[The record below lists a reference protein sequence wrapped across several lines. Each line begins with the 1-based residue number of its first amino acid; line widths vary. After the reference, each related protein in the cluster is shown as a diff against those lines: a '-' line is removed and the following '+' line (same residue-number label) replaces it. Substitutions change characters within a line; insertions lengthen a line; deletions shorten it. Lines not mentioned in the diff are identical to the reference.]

1 MFCFCYVCDVELKNM
16 NMKKIFNLSLS
27 LSVLSSLLFFSSCED
42 EDTDDKEQTIS
53 EEKNQTYNIQ
63 PGVSVSSIKAY
74 AGDTYVIENEA
85 LGITGVSVS
94 IVKVEDSF
102 ITLSITGNTITIGDS
117 DDFMSC
123 VVYVEKDKN
132 YVETSRADA
141 KANPKNVLFVCQD
154 GSYLVSG
161 TESYMSEIK
170 SGSSKTVFKKWDYL
184 Y

>member
-1 MFCFCYVCDVELKNM
+1 ME
-16 NMKKIFNLSLS
+16 KIFNLSLT
-27 LSVLSSLLFFSSCED
+27 LSMFASPLFFSSCED
-42 EDTDDKEQTIS
+42 EDTENNEQTNS

-74 AGDTYVIENEA
+74 AGDTYVIDNDD

-102 ITLSITGNTITIGDS
+102 ITLSITGNTITISDS

-123 VVYVEKDKN
+123 VVYVEKDKS
-132 YVETSRADA
+132 YVETSRAEA
-141 KANPKNVLFVCQD
+141 KANPENVLFVCQE
-154 GSYLVSG
+154 GSYLMSG
-161 TESYMSEIK
+161 TESDIAEIK
-170 SGSSKTVFKKWDYL
+170 SGSTKTVFKKWDYL

>member
-1 MFCFCYVCDVELKNM
+1 MFASPLYFC
-16 NMKKIFNLSLS
+16 
-27 LSVLSSLLFFSSCED
+27 SCED

-85 LGITGVSVS
+85 LGISGVSMS
-94 IVKVEDSF
+94 IVKVEESF
-102 ITLSITGNTITIGDS
+102 ITLSITGNTITISDS
-117 DDFMSC
+117 DDLMSC
-123 VVYVEKDKN
+123 VVYVEKDKS
-132 YVETSRADA
+132 YVESSRADA
-141 KANPKNVLFVCQD
+141 KANPKNVLLVCQN

-161 TESYMSEIK
+161 SESDIAEIK
-170 SGSSKTVFKKWDYL
+170 TGASKTFFKKWDYL

>member
-1 MFCFCYVCDVELKNM
+1 MEKL
-16 NMKKIFNLSLS
+16 FNLSLA
-27 LSVLSSLLFFSSCED
+27 LSVFASPLFLTSCED
-42 EDTDDKEQTIS
+42 EDTDNKEQIIS
-53 EEKNQTYNIQ
+53 EEKDQTYNIQ

-74 AGDTYVIENEA
+74 AGDTYVIDNEA

-102 ITLSITGNTITIGDS
+102 ITLSITGNTITISDS
-117 DDFMSC
+117 EEFMSC
-123 VVYVEKDKN
+123 VVYVEKDKS
-132 YVETSRADA
+132 YVETSRAEA

-161 TESYMSEIK
+161 TESDMAEIK
-170 SGSSKTVFKKWDYL
+170 SGSSKTIFKKWDYL